1 MAGSQAERDRPVEQ
15 EESQEG
21 IGITFANPELLRA
34 YILDPQ
40 RQSPATIPE
49 IMSGIRAVRL
59 GEMPLDGDLFTSAT
73 FTLVIEP
80 DRNPRDAR
88 PTAIIRADL
97 RLGEKESA
105 LSRLHL
111 GGVNKTA
118 KDEEEYIDGMN
129 GYFSSLSNGINASN
143 SGQQEQISLF
153 QWGRTTA
160 RISGPLTK
168 EEYQKMP
175 TAILQLWDPDVG
187 AGSIST
193 SLFSYGKYHEDWMKR
208 SDEVRDKIRD
218 GLVID
223 IAEPDTWHFGQRVGV
238 DVYHEEQFR
247 DGLSFFEDA
256 FSKTVSAIYKH
267 EGVPVPTVSYEI
279 EPPLIFKEDKIV
291 TFADIGG
298 QKEAV
303 SYLRGVA
310 DSEKKNIRVVSQGR
324 SVLLEGPVGNGKS
337 SLVKAL
343 AHELKAPLVT
353 KTTLD
358 LPRKEEHTDIIGLFD
373 AWHLEAK
380 SLAKRSGGKA
390 VYCVEGLEVFLQNPM
405 HHDMFLNMLE
415 RWENDPEVLFVGT
428 SNFPENLHPGIRSRF
443 TELSILSPRRDGIR
457 EILQIHIAKIAG
469 LLGQDVFAQVD
480 LSRIAQRLEGNKNI
494 SGREIVKFLGGAFSL
509 SKLKAQAITTDSLL
523 NLLPDQRLGF
533 RTPQ

>member
-1 MAGSQAERDRPVEQ
+1 MVYQRQKP
-15 EESQEG
+15 QEG
-21 IGITFANPELLRA
+21 IGITFANPEVLRA

-40 RQSPATIPE
+40 RQSPSSIPE
-49 IMSGIRAVRL
+49 IMSGIRAINL
-59 GEMPLDGDLFTSAT
+59 GEMPLDGDIFTSAT

-80 DRNPRDAR
+80 DRNSQDPR

-97 RLGEKESA
+97 RLGEKDSA

-111 GGVNKTA
+111 GRVNKTA
-118 KDEEEYIDGMN
+118 KDEEEYIDGMSD
-129 GYFSSLSNGINASN
+129 YFSSLSNAFNSTN
-143 SGQQEQISLF
+143 SGQQEQIQLF
-153 QWGRTTA
+153 QSGITTA
-160 RISGPLTK
+160 NINRPLTK

-175 TAILQLWDPDVG
+175 VVVLQLWDPDVG

-193 SLFSYGKYHEDWMKR
+193 SLFSYANYAEDWMKR
-208 SDEVRDKIRD
+208 YDEVRDKIRD

-223 IAEPDTWHFGQRVGV
+223 KAEPDTWHFGQRVGV
-238 DVYHEEQFR
+238 DVYNEEQFR
-247 DGLSFFEDA
+247 SSLSFFEEA
-256 FSKTVSAIYKH
+256 FPKTISAIYKH
-267 EGVPVPTVSYEI
+267 EGVPAPTVSYEI

-303 SYLRGVA
+303 SYLQGVA
-310 DSEKKNIRVVSQGR
+310 DSEKKNVRVVLQGR
-324 SVLLEGPVGNGKS
+324 SVLLEGPPGNGKS

-343 AHELKAPLVT
+343 AHDLQAPLLV

-380 SLAKRSGGKA
+380 SLAKRRSGKA
-390 VYCVEGLEVFLQNPM
+390 IYCVEGLEVFLQNPI

-415 RWENDPEVLFVGT
+415 QWENDPEVLFVGT

-443 TELSILSPRRDGIR
+443 TELSILPPRRDGIR

-469 LLGQDVFAQVD
+469 LLGQDIFAQVD
-480 LSRIAQRLEGNKNI
+480 LDRIAQRLETNKNI

-509 SKLKAQAITTDSLL
+509 SRLKAQAITTDSLL